1 MDLALSRWVYTIETR
16 QKKGHEFNE
25 MQHESLINNN
35 EVNYEEDSSTQD
47 NDSVKF
53 AMCFLSANIETK
65 DLIASLPHDV
75 QALVIL
81 TGNTGLNK
89 NATGEL
95 LEFPVPNSF
104 MS

>member
-1 MDLALSRWVYTIETR
+1 MDLAISRWVNAIETR

-25 MQHESLINNN
+25 MQHDSFVNNN

-47 NDSVKF
+47 NDLVKF
-53 AMCFLSANIETK
+53 SMCLLSANIETK

-89 NATGEL
+89 NVTGEL
-95 LEFPVPNSF
+95 LKFPVRNSLI
-104 MS
+104 